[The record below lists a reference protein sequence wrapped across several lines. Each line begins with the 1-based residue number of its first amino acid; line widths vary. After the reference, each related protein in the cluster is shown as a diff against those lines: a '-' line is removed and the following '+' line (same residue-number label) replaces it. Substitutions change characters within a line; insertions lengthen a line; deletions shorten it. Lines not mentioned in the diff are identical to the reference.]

1 MKKGATN
8 KERLYM
14 KLKIFIVMSCLLVL
28 AGEAQSAERVRIGV
42 SNYNIS
48 NLTVGV
54 AHTKDFFKQEG
65 IDAEIVRMN
74 PNVAT
79 MALVSGDV
87 DYTTL
92 IGSVIGA
99 NLKGAK
105 LKMIACSQDRTPLA
119 FVSKPELK
127 SVKDLKGKTIAV
139 GSYGSTPDIVAR
151 MVVKHFGLDPEADI
165 KVLALGTD
173 AARLAALKEGVVDV
187 IIVAPPVDF
196 EGQKMGFNIL
206 SRAGDIFRFPYNGL
220 GTSVKKISENPTEVK
235 KVLRAVIRANR
246 YIRQNKEGAVQVLV
260 NWTKTKP
267 EFAAAA
273 YDSTAGVFSLD
284 GTIPED
290 GLRIVIDNFRR
301 SMNISRQ
308 VPLAEVSDS
317 TLLADVQREL
327 GIKK

>member
-1 MKKGATN
+1 
-8 KERLYM
+8 M
-14 KLKIFIVMSCLLVL
+14 KLKIFATIILVGFF
-28 AGEAQSAERVRIGV
+28 AGRAESADRVRIGV

-54 AHTKDFFKQEG
+54 AQTRDFFKQEG

-99 NLKGAK
+99 NLKGAR

-119 FVSKPELK
+119 FVAKPEFK

-151 MVVKHFGLDPEADI
+151 MVVKHFGLDPESDI

-173 AARLAALKEGVVDV
+173 GARLAALKEGVVDA

-206 SRAGDIFRFPYNGL
+206 NRAGDIFRFPYNGL
-220 GTSVKKISENPTEVK
+220 GTSVKKISENPDEVK
-235 KVLRAVIRANR
+235 RVLRALIRANR
-246 YIRQNKEGAVQVLV
+246 YIRQNKEGTVQVLV
-260 NWTKTKP
+260 NWAKTKP

-273 YDSTAGVFSLD
+273 YDSSARVFSLD

-290 GLRIVIDNFRR
+290 GLRIVIDNFRK

-308 VPLAEVSDS
+308 VALAEVSDS
-317 TLLADVQREL
+317 TLLLEVQREL